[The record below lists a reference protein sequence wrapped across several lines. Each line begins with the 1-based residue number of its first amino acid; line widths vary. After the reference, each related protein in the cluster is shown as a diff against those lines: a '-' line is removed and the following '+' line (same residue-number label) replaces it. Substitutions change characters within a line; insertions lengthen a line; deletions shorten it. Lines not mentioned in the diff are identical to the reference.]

1 MASNEVTI
9 TEIRNDGRTPIW
21 VRSAGGGRVRISQ
34 GPSYLFVDLDEL
46 GEVFDAASRLLE
58 PRPEIVRPS
67 QWRPGTIASN
77 GGDQ

>member
-21 VRSAGGGRVRISQ
+21 VRAADHGRVKISQ

-67 QWRPGTIASN
+67 QWRPGTE
-77 GGDQ
+77 GQQ